1 MHILQS
7 LLGEVLPALLLET
20 IRETIREAA
29 DNFLRLRQEK
39 KKEEE
44 EEEEVADA
52 AGAGRARQQESE
64 RERNPFLRLLR
75 DLLDEAA
82 DGLVRAAVCAAVL
95 EEVLYAAAAHCSI
108 LRASFIV
115 SSWIPSGGESAG
127 RAAGGGPGLGPAGG
141 GDGPDRRRGVLSR
154 RELRPRTA
162 HAHAPPAASARSALL
177 YLLLR
182 RHAVPI
188 LLWIAS
194 FD

>member
-44 EEEEVADA
+44 EVADA
-52 AGAGRARQQESE
+52 AGAVRARQQESE

-75 DLLDEAA
+75 ELLDEAA

-95 EEVLYAAAAHCSI
+95 EEVLVLYAAAASSG
-108 LRASFIV
+108 AV
-115 SSWIPSGGESAG
+115 S
-127 RAAGGGPGLGPAGG
+127 
-141 GDGPDRRRGVLSR
+141 LSR
-154 RELRPRTA
+154 PGFPQVERVRV
-162 HAHAPPAASARSALL
+162 ALL
-177 YLLLR
+177 AEDLGWALLAEEMAR
-182 RHAVPI
+182 
-188 LLWIAS
+188 IAAEECCPDENS
-194 FD
+194 DA

>member
-39 KKEEE
+39 KKKEQ

-52 AGAGRARQQESE
+52 AGAVRARQQESE

-75 DLLDEAA
+75 ELLDEAA

-95 EEVLYAAAAHCSI
+95 EEVLVLYAAAAHCSI
-108 LRASFIV
+108 LRGSFIV
-115 SSWIPSGGESAG
+115 SSRIPSGGESAG

-154 RELRPRTA
+154 REFGRLRPRTA

-177 YLLLR
+177 SSPSISILS
-182 RHAVPI
+182 RH
-188 LLWIAS
+188 
-194 FD
+194 